1 MQVADG
7 VIRFFRGKCATAGDD
22 QDVLDSFI
30 GDKLEHV
37 IGEFIINIYRNAETA
52 RFDRRTLGCAKT
64 ELVRKLYWPDR
75 NWIRR

>member
-1 MQVADG
+1 MH
-7 VIRFFRGKCATAGDD
+7 CATAGDD
-22 QDVLDSFI
+22 QDVLDALI
-30 GDKLEHV
+30 GDKLEYLF
-37 IGEFIINIYRNAETA
+37 GEFIINIYRNAETA